1 MLIAIDHGNKQIKT
15 VNNQPFVSGVQENI
29 IQPYGKDVL
38 RYQNLYYT
46 LTDQR
51 IPYHKDKSE
60 DDRFFILTLF
70 AIAGEIEMK
79 GCYTEDVMHIEL
91 AIGVPPAYFGSQ
103 GKTLTGYFMNR
114 EVIKFAF
121 HNKQFAIYI
130 DKVLCFPQAYAAAVT
145 LLQTLMEC
153 PKALIL
159 DIGGHT
165 ADYMVLKNGK
175 PLFNSIASCD
185 SLENGVDV
193 LYNRIQ
199 SSLNAEKD
207 ILLEESEIDAI
218 LFGKSVL
225 YGKDIVDIVGRQ
237 ARAFVND
244 LFSTLRERKIDLHT
258 SKVIFVGGGSI
269 LLRQQIENSGKV
281 GTALF
286 VNDINANVKG
296 YEFLYQLDNTSR

>member
-15 VNNQPFVSGVQENI
+15 VNNQPFVSGLQESI
-29 IQPYGKDVL
+29 TRPYGKDVL
-38 RYQNLYYT
+38 HYQNLYYA

-70 AIAGEIEMK
+70 AIAGEIEKK
-79 GCYTEDVMHIEL
+79 GCYSEDVMHVEL

-103 GKTLTGYFMNR
+103 GKTLAGYFMER
-114 EVIKFAF
+114 DVIKFEF
-121 HNKQFAIYI
+121 HNKRFALYI
-130 DKVLCFPQAYAAAVT
+130 DKVLCFPQAYAAAVM
-145 LLQTLMEC
+145 LLQTLIEC

-175 PLFNSIASCD
+175 PLFHAITSCD

-193 LYNRIQ
+193 LYNRVQ

-218 LFGKSVL
+218 LLGKSVS
-225 YGKDIVDIVGRQ
+225 YGRDIVDIVRHQ
-237 ARAFVND
+237 AQAFVND
-244 LFSTLRERKIDLHT
+244 LFSTLRERKIDLRS
-258 SKVIFVGGGSI
+258 SKAIFVGGGSI
-269 LLRQQIENSGKV
+269 LLRGQIENSSKV

-286 VNDINANVKG
+286 VDDINANAKG
-296 YEFLYQLDNTSR
+296 YEFLYQLESAGR